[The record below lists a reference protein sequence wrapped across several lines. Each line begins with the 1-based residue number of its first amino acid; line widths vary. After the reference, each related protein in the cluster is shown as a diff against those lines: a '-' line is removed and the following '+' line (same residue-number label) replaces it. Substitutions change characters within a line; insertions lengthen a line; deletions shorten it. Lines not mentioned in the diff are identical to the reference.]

1 MSDANGSDNVT
12 PLFDEPPRRRPRVR
26 KLRLLVVLVPLM
38 LLAIVST
45 VFGMMMAVAS
55 DLPALENRKEY
66 QDARNSVLYDYTG
79 KHSLGVLTNNQSR
92 VLITYGQID
101 ANVRNAIVAIEDRR
115 FYQNSGVDI
124 RGIARAFVQD
134 VVQKRAV
141 QGGST
146 ITQQFVKNALRA
158 QNQRTIFQKLR
169 EAALAYHLTRK
180 WSKAKILTEYLNS
193 IYFGNGAYGIESAA
207 HTYFGHDHP
216 GCGTRERPC
225 VSVLRPE
232 EAALL
237 AGVVANPSG
246 YDPVAHPVAALRRR
260 NLVLLRMFQQGRLGR
275 LQYFN
280 ARQEALPA
288 DLEQPTVRTQAPY
301 FTTWVRQQLVDRFG
315 ARRSFEGGL
324 KITTT
329 LDADLQRAAESTAN
343 KYFSNPDGPATAIV
357 AIDNDTGEVRAMVGG
372 RNYNSR
378 PFNLATQGQRQPG
391 SAIKP
396 FILAEA
402 LRRGISP
409 ASVWPSRKRIFDV
422 PGGSDEF
429 VVNNFES
436 SYTGTQTLAGGLTA
450 SDNSVYAAVGLQ
462 VGTKRVAHLARR
474 MGIRT
479 PVSSNPAMTLGGL
492 REGVTPL
499 DMAHAYETFA
509 TDGLRVTGT
518 LGSSKA
524 GPVGIREVSTLP
536 APGRKSR
543 TLARNKLRR
552 KRILP
557 KDLAQT
563 ATGIMQ
569 TVVTRGTG
577 KRAALPDGT
586 FAAGKTGTT
595 ENSGDAW
602 FVGFTDRL
610 TVAVWVGYP
619 DRLRPMLTEFAG
631 GPVEGGTFP
640 ALIWH
645 DFQTAANKII
655 DTRVAKERER
665 KGLPPL
671 PPRTTTTAPTPPP
684 SIAPPSSAE
693 GGNVPAPTTTQAA
706 PAGRR
711 AAPPPPPSTPP
722 PAPAAA
728 AGRAGGRRDARAARD
743 EHARAGAD
751 ATPRAGA
758 HPAPRAG
765 ARSDPGA
772 QRRRDP
778 AGGRRG
784 GGAARIARDGAS
796 RRGVLALRH

>member
-1 MSDANGSDNVT
+1 MLVLCPPRAADLVFHRSRPHGRPPRRMSDANGYDNVT
-12 PLFDEPPRRRPRVR
+12 PLFEDPPHKRPRVR
-26 KLRLLVVLVPLM
+26 KLRLLVVLVPLIA
-38 LLAIVST
+38 LAIVST
-45 VFGMMMAVAS
+45 VFGMMMAVDS
-55 DLPALENRKEY
+55 ELPDLENRKEY

-79 KHSLGVLTNNQSR
+79 KKSLGVLTNNQSR
-92 VLITYGQID
+92 VLVTYDQISPD
-101 ANVRNAIVAIEDRR
+101 MRNAIIAIEDRR
-115 FYQNSGVDI
+115 FYTNSGVDI

-134 VVQKRAV
+134 VVQKKAV

-158 QNQRTIFQKLR
+158 QNQRTVFQKLR

-180 WSKAKILTEYLNS
+180 WSKAKILTQYLNS

-207 HTYFGHDHP
+207 RTYFGKDHP
-216 GCGTRERPC
+216 GCGSREKPC

-275 LQYFN
+275 LQYFT

-329 LDADLQRAAESTAN
+329 LDAQLQRAAESTAN

-372 RNYNSR
+372 RNFNSR

-409 ASVWPSRKRIFDV
+409 ASVWPSRKRVFDV
-422 PGGSDEF
+422 PGGNDKF
-429 VVNNFES
+429 TVNNFEN
-436 SYTGTQTLAGGLTA
+436 SYSGSNTLAGALTA
-450 SDNSVYAAVGLQ
+450 SDNSIFAAVGLQ
-462 VGTKRVAHLARR
+462 VGTKRISRRARQ

-479 PVSSNPAMTLGGL
+479 PVSTNPAMTLGGL
-492 REGVTPL
+492 KEGVTPL

-509 TDGLRVTGT
+509 ENGLRVTGT
-518 LGSSKA
+518 LGSSKQ
-524 GPVGIREVSTLP
+524 GPVGVRSVRTCP
-536 APGRKSR
+536 AAGRPTR
-543 TLARNKLRR
+543 VLAENDLRR
-552 KRILP
+552 RRVLGR
-557 KDLAQT
+557 DTAQT
-563 ATGIMQ
+563 AVGIMQ
-569 TVVTRGTG
+569 TVIQRGTG
-577 KRAALPDGT
+577 KRAGLADGS

-619 DRLRPMLTEFAG
+619 DKLRPMLTEFAG
-631 GPVEGGTFP
+631 RPVEGGTYP

-645 DFQTAANKII
+645 DFLTGANKIL
-655 DTRVAKERER
+655 DERNRRER
-665 KGLPPL
+665 IRHGLPPE
-671 PPRTTTTAPTPPP
+671 PPESEQTTTTAPAP
-684 SIAPPSSAE
+684 SAI
-693 GGNVPAPTTTQAA
+693 V
-706 PAGRR
+706 
-711 AAPPPPPSTPP
+711 
-722 PAPAAA
+722 
-728 AGRAGGRRDARAARD
+728 
-743 EHARAGAD
+743 
-751 ATPRAGA
+751 
-758 HPAPRAG
+758 
-765 ARSDPGA
+765 
-772 QRRRDP
+772 
-778 AGGRRG
+778 
-784 GGAARIARDGAS
+784 
-796 RRGVLALRH
+796 

>member
-1 MSDANGSDNVT
+1 MLVLCPPRAADLVFHRSRPHGRPPRRMSDANGYDNVT
-12 PLFDEPPRRRPRVR
+12 PLFEDPPHKRPRVR

-38 LLAIVST
+38 ALAIVST

-55 DLPALENRKEY
+55 DLPDLENRKEY
-66 QDARNSVLYDYTG
+66 QDARNSVLFDYTG
-79 KHSLGVLTNNQSR
+79 KRSLGVLTNNQSR
-92 VLITYGQID
+92 VLVRYGQISP
-101 ANVRNAIVAIEDRR
+101 NMRNAIIAIEDRR
-115 FYQNSGVDI
+115 FYTNSGVDI
-124 RGIARAFVQD
+124 RGIGRAFVQD

-158 QNQRTIFQKLR
+158 QNQRTVFQKLR

-180 WSKAKILTEYLNS
+180 WSKGKILTQYLNS
-193 IYFGNGAYGIESAA
+193 IYFGNGAYGVESAA
-207 HTYFGHDHP
+207 RTYFGKDHP
-216 GCGTRERPC
+216 GCGSREKPC

-246 YDPVAHPVAALRRR
+246 YDPVAHPIAAKRRR
-260 NLVLLRMFQQGRLGR
+260 DLVLQRMFEQGRLGR

-280 ARQEALPA
+280 ARQEALPGPP
-288 DLEQPTVRTQAPY
+288 DPPTVRTKAPD

-329 LDADLQRAAESTAN
+329 LDDDLQTAAENTVRR
-343 KYFSNPDGPATAIV
+343 YFSTPAGPTAALV

-372 RNYNSR
+372 RDYNTR

-409 ASVWPSRKRIFDV
+409 ASVWPSRKRVFNV
-422 PGGSDEF
+422 PGGSEKF
-429 VVNNFES
+429 TVNNFEN
-436 SYTGTQTLAGGLTA
+436 SYSGTNTLAGGLTA

-492 REGVTPL
+492 RQGVTPL

-509 TDGLRVTGT
+509 TDGLRVSGT

-524 GPVGIREVSTLP
+524 GPVGIRAVSTLP
-536 APGRKSR
+536 ATGRKPR
-543 TLARNKLRR
+543 TLARNDLRR

-563 ATGIMQ
+563 AVGIMQ

-577 KRAALPDGT
+577 KRAALADGT

-645 DFQTAANKII
+645 DFQTTANKII

-671 PPRTTTTAPTPPP
+671 PPRTTTTASTPPP
-684 SIAPPSSAE
+684 SIAPPSSAD
-693 GGNVPAPTTTQAA
+693 GGNVPAPATTQAA
-706 PAGRR
+706 PAGGGTS
-711 AAPPPPPSTPP
+711 APPATSTPAPAPAPSTPAP
-722 PAPAAA
+722 TPTPTPAPAP
-728 AGRAGGRRDARAARD
+728 
-743 EHARAGAD
+743 
-751 ATPRAGA
+751 TPT
-758 HPAPRAG
+758 PAP
-765 ARSDPGA
+765 S
-772 QRRRDP
+772 
-778 AGGRRG
+778 G
-784 GGAARIARDGAS
+784 GGTPP
-796 RRGVLALRH
+796 